1 MLGLEQCQL
10 TESGAERFMTL
21 FTTAGQKI
29 ILLINYKSEHLN
41 RIGSIL
47 PADGLAVLK
56 WYWSVCV
63 SS

>member
-1 MLGLEQCQL
+1 
-10 TESGAERFMTL
+10 MTV

-63 SS
+63 SSWEILRGLCYYVKL